1 MILEAIP
8 TAVGEMLAHV
18 LGKVSGRAFKLK
30 EEQPQ
35 RSGAHTVFSASASA
49 GAGVTITLI
58 YP

>member
-1 MILEAIP
+1 MILEAIA
-8 TAVGEMLAHV
+8 TAVDEMLSHV
-18 LGKVSGRAFKLK
+18 LGRVSGRAFKLQ

-35 RSGAHTVFSASASA
+35 RSGAHTVFSAIT